1 MTNTVDQEE
10 LALFRDAVIKA
21 LETEVAP
28 HYEAWEKSGI
38 VPRELWNTLGAA
50 GMLCVDV
57 PEDCGGCGA
66 PFQYS
71 VVVGEELA
79 RMGFGAL
86 STNVM
91 VHSDIVAPYLS
102 HIGND
107 EQKQQWLPK
116 MVSGEAVGAIAMTE
130 PGAGSDLQ
138 AIRTSAVKD
147 GDDYILN
154 GSKTFITNGQHADMV
169 IVAAKTDPNAGAK
182 GISLFRSEQKQQ
194 WLPKM
199 VSGEAV
205 GAIAMTEPGAGSDL
219 QAIRTSAVKDGDD
232 YILNGSKTFITN
244 GQHADMVIVA
254 AKTDPNAGAKGISLF
269 LVDTSLPGFSKG
281 RNLDKIG
288 QHSGDTSELF
298 FSDMRI
304 PASALLG
311 EEGQGFVYLMRE
323 LPRER
328 LVIGALGV
336 AAARGSLDMTIQYT
350 QERELFGQKLSQ
362 LQNTRFEIARMETDY
377 RVNRAFVDQ
386 CIREYEDGKL
396 DAPTASMAKYS
407 ATEMQCRVADG
418 CLQLFGGYGY
428 TTEYPISRNFID
440 ARVQRIY
447 GGTSEVM
454 KEIIARSVLGR

>member
-1 MTNTVDQEE
+1 MSEPVDQEE
-10 LALFRDAVIKA
+10 LSLFRDSVIRA

-28 HYEAWEKSGI
+28 HYEAWEQEGI
-38 VPRELWNTLGAA
+38 VPRQLWQTLGQA

-57 PEDCGGCGA
+57 PEECGGCGA

-71 VVVGEELA
+71 VVVSEEMS

-91 VHSDIVAPYLS
+91 VHSDIVAPYIS
-102 HIGND
+102 HLANE
-107 EQKQQWLPK
+107 EQKQRWLPG
-116 MVSGEAVGAIAMTE
+116 MVSGDLVGAIAMTE

-138 AIRTSAVKD
+138 AMRTSAVKD
-147 GDDYILN
+147 GGDYILN

-169 IVAAKTDPNAGAK
+169 IVAARTDPAAGA
-182 GISLFRSEQKQQ
+182 R
-194 WLPKM
+194 
-199 VSGEAV
+199 
-205 GAIAMTEPGAGSDL
+205 
-219 QAIRTSAVKDGDD
+219 
-232 YILNGSKTFITN
+232 
-244 GQHADMVIVA
+244 
-254 AKTDPNAGAKGISLF
+254 GISLF
-269 LVDTSLPGFSKG
+269 LVDTTLPGFSRG

-298 FSDMRI
+298 FSDMRV
-304 PASALLG
+304 PSSALLG
-311 EEGQGFVYLMRE
+311 EEGQGFVYLMQE

-336 AAARGSLDMTIQYT
+336 AAARGSLDMTIAYA
-350 QERELFGQKLSQ
+350 QERELFGQKLAQ

-377 RVNRAFVDQ
+377 RVNKAFVDQ
-386 CIREYEDGKL
+386 CIRQYEAGEL

-428 TTEYPISRNFID
+428 TSEYPISRNFVD

-454 KEIIARSVLGR
+454 KEIIARSVLGKV

>member
-1 MTNTVDQEE
+1 MSEPVDQEE
-10 LALFRDAVIKA
+10 LSLFRDSVIRA

-28 HYEAWEKSGI
+28 HYEAWEQEGI
-38 VPRELWNTLGAA
+38 VPRQLWQTLGQA

-71 VVVGEELA
+71 VVVSEEMS

-91 VHSDIVAPYLS
+91 VHSDIVAPYIS
-102 HIGND
+102 HLANE
-107 EQKQQWLPK
+107 EQKQRWLPG
-116 MVSGEAVGAIAMTE
+116 MVSGDLVGAIAMTE

-138 AIRTSAVKD
+138 AMRTSAVKD
-147 GDDYILN
+147 GGEYILN

-169 IVAAKTDPNAGAK
+169 IVAARTDPAAGA
-182 GISLFRSEQKQQ
+182 R
-194 WLPKM
+194 
-199 VSGEAV
+199 
-205 GAIAMTEPGAGSDL
+205 
-219 QAIRTSAVKDGDD
+219 
-232 YILNGSKTFITN
+232 
-244 GQHADMVIVA
+244 
-254 AKTDPNAGAKGISLF
+254 GISLF
-269 LVDTSLPGFSKG
+269 LVDTTLPGFSRG

-298 FSDMRI
+298 FSDMRV
-304 PASALLG
+304 PSSALLG
-311 EEGQGFVYLMRE
+311 EEGQGFVYLMQE

-336 AAARGSLDMTIQYT
+336 AAARGSLDMTIAYA
-350 QERELFGQKLSQ
+350 QERELFGQKLAQ

-377 RVNRAFVDQ
+377 RVNKAFVDQ
-386 CIREYEDGKL
+386 CIRQYEAGEL

-428 TTEYPISRNFID
+428 TSEYPISRNFVD

-454 KEIIARSVLGR
+454 KEIIARSVLGKA

>member
-1 MTNTVDQEE
+1 MTATVDQEE
-10 LALFRDAVIKA
+10 LTLFRESVIKA
-21 LETEVAP
+21 LEKEIKP
-28 HYEAWEKSGI
+28 HYEQWEKDGI
-38 VPRELWNTLGAA
+38 APRKLWNTLGDA

-71 VVVGEELA
+71 VVVSEELA

-102 HIGND
+102 HLGND
-107 EQKQQWLPK
+107 AQKQQWLPK
-116 MVSGEAVGAIAMTE
+116 MVSGEVVGAIAMTE

-138 AIRTSAVKD
+138 AMRTSAVKE

-169 IVAAKTDPNAGAK
+169 IVAAKTDPSAGAK
-182 GISLFRSEQKQQ
+182 G
-194 WLPKM
+194 
-199 VSGEAV
+199 V
-205 GAIAMTEPGAGSDL
+205 
-219 QAIRTSAVKDGDD
+219 
-232 YILNGSKTFITN
+232 
-244 GQHADMVIVA
+244 
-254 AKTDPNAGAKGISLF
+254 SLF
-269 LVDTSLPGFSKG
+269 LVDTTLEGYGVG

-288 QHSGDTSELF
+288 QHAGDTSELF
-298 FSDMRI
+298 FADMRV

-311 EEGQGFVYLMRE
+311 EAGKGFAYLMQE

-336 AAARGSLDMTIQYT
+336 AAARGALDLTVAYC
-350 QERELFGQKLSQ
+350 QERVLFGQKLAQ
-362 LQNTRFEIARMETDY
+362 LQNTRFEMARMETEY
-377 RVNRAFVDQ
+377 RINKAFVDQ
-386 CIREYEDGKL
+386 CINEYVAGTL
-396 DAPTASMAKYS
+396 DAATASMAKYS
-407 ATEMQCRVADG
+407 ATEMQCRVTDG

-428 TTEYPISRNFID
+428 TSEYPISRAFAD

-447 GGTSEVM
+447 GGTSEIM
-454 KEIIARSVLGR
+454 KEIIARSIFGRA

>member
-1 MTNTVDQEE
+1 MTATVDQEE
-10 LALFRDAVIKA
+10 LALFRESVIKA
-21 LETEVAP
+21 LEKEIKP
-28 HYEAWEKSGI
+28 HYEQWEKDGI
-38 VPRELWNTLGAA
+38 APRKLWNTLGDA

-57 PEDCGGCGA
+57 PEDCGGCDA

-102 HIGND
+102 HLGND
-107 EQKQQWLPK
+107 GQKQQWLPK

-138 AIRTSAVKD
+138 AMRTRAVKES
-147 GDDYILN
+147 DDYILN

-169 IVAAKTDPNAGAK
+169 IVAAKTDPSAGAK
-182 GISLFRSEQKQQ
+182 G
-194 WLPKM
+194 
-199 VSGEAV
+199 V
-205 GAIAMTEPGAGSDL
+205 
-219 QAIRTSAVKDGDD
+219 
-232 YILNGSKTFITN
+232 
-244 GQHADMVIVA
+244 
-254 AKTDPNAGAKGISLF
+254 SLF
-269 LVDTSLPGFSKG
+269 LVDAKLEGYGVG

-288 QHSGDTSELF
+288 QHAGDTSELF
-298 FSDMRI
+298 FADMRV

-311 EEGQGFVYLMRE
+311 EAGKGFTYLMQE

-336 AAARGSLDMTIQYT
+336 AAARGALDLTVAYC
-350 QERELFGQKLSQ
+350 QERVLFGQKLAQ
-362 LQNTRFEIARMETDY
+362 LQNTRFEMARMETEY
-377 RVNRAFVDQ
+377 RINKAFVDQ
-386 CIREYEDGKL
+386 CINEYVAGTL
-396 DAPTASMAKYS
+396 DAATASMAKYS
-407 ATEMQCRVADG
+407 ATEMQCRVTDG

-428 TTEYPISRNFID
+428 TSEYPISRAFAD

-447 GGTSEVM
+447 GGTSEIM
-454 KEIIARSVLGR
+454 KEIIARSIFGRA

>member
-1 MTNTVDQEE
+1 MTNFVDQEE
-10 LALFRDAVIKA
+10 LALFRASVIKA

-28 HYEAWEKSGI
+28 HYEAWEKSGV
-38 VPRELWNTLGAA
+38 VPRELWNTLGDA
-50 GMLCVDV
+50 GMLCVDI
-57 PEDCGGCGA
+57 PEDSGGCEA

-91 VHSDIVAPYLS
+91 VHSDIVAPYIS
-102 HIGND
+102 HLGN
-107 EQKQQWLPK
+107 EAQKQQWLPK
-116 MVSGEAVGAIAMTE
+116 MVSGEVVGAIAMTE

-138 AIRTSAVKD
+138 AMRTSAVRD

-169 IVAAKTDPNAGAK
+169 IVAAKTDP
-182 GISLFRSEQKQQ
+182 S
-194 WLPKM
+194 
-199 VSGEAV
+199 
-205 GAIAMTEPGAGSDL
+205 
-219 QAIRTSAVKDGDD
+219 
-232 YILNGSKTFITN
+232 
-244 GQHADMVIVA
+244 
-254 AKTDPNAGAKGISLF
+254 AGAKGISLF
-269 LVDTSLPGFSKG
+269 LVDTTLPGYSKG

-298 FSDMRI
+298 FSDMRVH
-304 PASALLG
+304 ASALVG
-311 EEGQGFVYLMRE
+311 EEGKGFIYLMQE

-336 AAARGSLDMTIQYT
+336 AAARGALDLTIAYT
-350 QERELFGQKLSQ
+350 HERELFGQKLAQ
-362 LQNTRFEIARMETDY
+362 IQNTRFEIARMETDY
-377 RVNRAFVDQ
+377 QVNKAFVSQ
-386 CIREYEDGKL
+386 CISQYEAGEL

-428 TTEYPISRNFID
+428 TTEYPISRAFMD

-454 KEIIARSVLGR
+454 KEIIARSVLGRV

>member
-1 MTNTVDQEE
+1 MTATVDQEE
-10 LALFRDAVIKA
+10 LTLFRESVIKA
-21 LETEVAP
+21 LEKEIKP
-28 HYEAWEKSGI
+28 HYEQWEKDGI
-38 VPRELWNTLGAA
+38 APRKLWNTLGDA

-102 HIGND
+102 HLGND
-107 EQKQQWLPK
+107 EQKKQWLPK

-138 AIRTSAVKD
+138 AMRTSAVKN

-169 IVAAKTDPNAGAK
+169 IVAAKTDPSAGAK
-182 GISLFRSEQKQQ
+182 G
-194 WLPKM
+194 
-199 VSGEAV
+199 V
-205 GAIAMTEPGAGSDL
+205 
-219 QAIRTSAVKDGDD
+219 
-232 YILNGSKTFITN
+232 
-244 GQHADMVIVA
+244 
-254 AKTDPNAGAKGISLF
+254 SLF
-269 LVDTSLPGFSKG
+269 LVDTTLEGYGVG

-288 QHSGDTSELF
+288 QHAGDTSELF
-298 FSDMRI
+298 FADMRV

-311 EEGQGFVYLMRE
+311 EAGKGFVYLMQE
-323 LPRER
+323 LARER

-336 AAARGSLDMTIQYT
+336 AAARGALDLTVAYC
-350 QERELFGQKLSQ
+350 QERVLFGQKLAQ
-362 LQNTRFEIARMETDY
+362 LQNTRFEMARMETEY
-377 RVNRAFVDQ
+377 RINKAFVDQ
-386 CIREYEDGKL
+386 CINEYVAGTL
-396 DAPTASMAKYS
+396 DAATASMAKYS
-407 ATEMQCRVADG
+407 ATEMQCRVTDG

-428 TTEYPISRNFID
+428 TSEYPISRAFAD

-447 GGTSEVM
+447 GGTSEIM
-454 KEIIARSVLGR
+454 KEIIARSIFGRA

>member
-1 MTNTVDQEE
+1 MTATVDQEE
-10 LALFRDAVIKA
+10 LTLFRGSVIKA
-21 LETEVAP
+21 LEKEIKP
-28 HYEAWEKSGI
+28 HYEQWEKDGI
-38 VPRELWNTLGAA
+38 APRRLWNTLGDA

-102 HIGND
+102 HLGND

-138 AIRTSAVKD
+138 AMRTSAVKE

-169 IVAAKTDPNAGAK
+169 IVAAKTDPSAGAK
-182 GISLFRSEQKQQ
+182 G
-194 WLPKM
+194 
-199 VSGEAV
+199 V
-205 GAIAMTEPGAGSDL
+205 
-219 QAIRTSAVKDGDD
+219 
-232 YILNGSKTFITN
+232 
-244 GQHADMVIVA
+244 
-254 AKTDPNAGAKGISLF
+254 SLF
-269 LVDTSLPGFSKG
+269 LVDTTLEGYGVG

-288 QHSGDTSELF
+288 QHAGDTSELF
-298 FSDMRI
+298 FADMRV

-311 EEGQGFVYLMRE
+311 EAGKGFVYLMQE
-323 LPRER
+323 LARER

-336 AAARGSLDMTIQYT
+336 AAARGALDLTVAYC
-350 QERELFGQKLSQ
+350 QERVLFGQKLAQ
-362 LQNTRFEIARMETDY
+362 LQNTRFEMARMETEY
-377 RVNRAFVDQ
+377 RINKAFVDQ
-386 CIREYEDGKL
+386 CINEYVAGTL
-396 DAPTASMAKYS
+396 DAATASMAKYS
-407 ATEMQCRVADG
+407 ATEMQCRVTDG

-428 TTEYPISRNFID
+428 TSEYPISRAFAD

-447 GGTSEVM
+447 GGTSEIM
-454 KEIIARSVLGR
+454 KEIIARSIFGRA